1 MKKVRIY
8 LVVQSRITI
17 CAIETLLSSL
27 SFTRGEVVGV
37 GTELQTCIDDI
48 KRLKPEL
55 VLADQEVCETHK
67 ICLCQKLTEENP
79 SLLFSCLQSVLCSW
93 NLLGNPVV
101 QILKADFT
109 REKLMEAL
117 KCCLQNRSRGEQ
129 EEKLCQVLLAVELL
143 GKNIEQKPLK
153 EPMQEKQK
161 LNRWDGKL
169 KYLGSKQEIVFY
181 LAEGKHRWGMEQEL
195 QKWFND
201 TVGRKTSRLLFYSV
215 PFLEGEEAEDFPY
228 LFEKEAE
235 RRQFYQSEPAPV
247 IDLKA
252 EQGKAFFS
260 MQPDSF
266 PIDQFSKILEKGSL
280 GQAAAI
286 VKMYLERAG
295 ERQWDCE
302 LLKLNILE
310 AELRLL
316 QYQKPELTVR
326 DASIIK
332 RKILEVSKFTELQE
346 LCRTWMDSL
355 LYEKGERGV
364 EEILRYIHSNYYEDL
379 TLMGVAEL
387 FNYNYFYLSSA
398 FLKKAGVT
406 FTEYLNQVRIQEAC
420 RLLENASV
428 PISMVADMT
437 GYSSP
442 GYFSRIFK
450 KYQKCSPSEYR
461 RNISGKK
468 KQTKRQ
474 ENEK

>member
-1 MKKVRIY
+1 M
-8 LVVQSRITI
+8 
-17 CAIETLLSSL
+17 
-27 SFTRGEVVGV
+27 
-37 GTELQTCIDDI
+37 
-48 KRLKPEL
+48 
-55 VLADQEVCETHK
+55 
-67 ICLCQKLTEENP
+67 
-79 SLLFSCLQSVLCSW
+79 
-93 NLLGNPVV
+93 
-101 QILKADFT
+101 
-109 REKLMEAL
+109 
-117 KCCLQNRSRGEQ
+117 
-129 EEKLCQVLLAVELL
+129 
-143 GKNIEQKPLK
+143 
-153 EPMQEKQK
+153 
-161 LNRWDGKL
+161 
-169 KYLGSKQEIVFY
+169 
-181 LAEGKHRWGMEQEL
+181 
-195 QKWFND
+195 
-201 TVGRKTSRLLFYSV
+201 
-215 PFLEGEEAEDFPY
+215 
-228 LFEKEAE
+228 
-235 RRQFYQSEPAPV
+235 
-247 IDLKA
+247 
-252 EQGKAFFS
+252 
-260 MQPDSF
+260 
-266 PIDQFSKILEKGSL
+266 
-280 GQAAAI
+280 
-286 VKMYLERAG
+286 KMYLERAG